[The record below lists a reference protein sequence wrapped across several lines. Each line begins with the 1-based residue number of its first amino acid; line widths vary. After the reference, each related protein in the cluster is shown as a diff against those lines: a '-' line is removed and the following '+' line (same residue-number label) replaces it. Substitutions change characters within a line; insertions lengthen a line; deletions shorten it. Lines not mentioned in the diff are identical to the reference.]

1 MTVVDPLMIGCG
13 KAGPAMSKIRAAGNF
28 PTITVVQHGGMIGIP
43 GIGTGKGGVGGG
55 KGVKHAWKSST
66 LACGGPGI

>member
-1 MTVVDPLMIGCG
+1 
-13 KAGPAMSKIRAAGNF
+13 MSKIRAAGNF